1 MIYVKSNP
9 GTKPNLKINDD
20 IKNVLKETDKEPS
33 NGLITISKYNEY
45 FKFLSLFIAW
55 LTDDLLE
62 QIGKNEILKKGFMN
76 QRMLD
81 KVSKFQKN
89 PQAAMKECENDPE
102 AQFFLK
108 EFLKIMGN
116 HLTTNK
122 FDVKTTESNENEIKK
137 VAIDDPEQRKANEL
151 INNPEVR
158 ELLMDSG
165 VQNLFMLL
173 RNNPENSQ
181 K

>member
-1 MIYVKSNP
+1 MLFFS
-9 GTKPNLKINDD
+9 IN
-20 IKNVLKETDKEPS
+20 
-33 NGLITISKYNEY
+33 Y
-45 FKFLSLFIAW
+45 FKLSSFLLKAW

-62 QIGKNEILKKGFMN
+62 QIDKNNILKKGFLN
-76 QRMLD
+76 QRLLD
-81 KVSKFQKN
+81 KVTKFQKN
-89 PQAAMKECENDPE
+89 PQAAIKECENDPE
-102 AQFFLK
+102 AQLFLK

-122 FDVKTTESNENEIKK
+122 FDIKTTELNANEIKK
-137 VAIDDPEQRKANEL
+137 VEIEDPEQRKANEL

-181 K
+181 KLANKFLV